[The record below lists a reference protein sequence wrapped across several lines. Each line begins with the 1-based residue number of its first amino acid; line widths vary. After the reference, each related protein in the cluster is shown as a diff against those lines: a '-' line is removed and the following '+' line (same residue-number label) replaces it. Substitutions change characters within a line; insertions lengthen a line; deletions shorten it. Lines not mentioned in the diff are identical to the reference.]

1 MREIVL
7 QLKAPENWV
16 SEVTSKHPSTIRI
29 LDCKPG
35 ESKNG
40 IRQLV
45 EVTADP
51 ETLDRVVEDVKG
63 SPLVKEAYI
72 VETKRGKVIGSLLTE
87 SVLCGMLMSS
97 NAFCRSCLFHAKSKP
112 DGSVEWT
119 LALTGREALTDLL
132 DKLKKEKIDVKIVRL
147 TSVADVETLT
157 VHQRSIV
164 QTALEEGYFDYP
176 RRVSLRQL
184 AKGVGVSSATVSEVL
199 RRAEKKIL
207 STYSMPGGLQRER
220 EESGLFSKER
230 GSQDHVSQ

>member
-16 SEVTSKHPSTIRI
+16 SEVTAKHPSTVRI

-35 ESKNG
+35 ETKNG

-45 EVTADP
+45 EVTGDP
-51 ETLDRVVEDVKG
+51 KTLDRVVEDVKD
-63 SPLVKEAYI
+63 SPLVKEAYV

-97 NAFCRSCLFHAKSKP
+97 NAFCRSCLFHSKAKP

-132 DKLKKEKIDVKIVRL
+132 DKLKREKIDVKIVRL

-157 VHQRSIV
+157 THQRSIV
-164 QTALEEGYFDYP
+164 QMALEEGYFDYP
-176 RRVSLRQL
+176 RRISLRQL
-184 AKGVGVSSATVSEVL
+184 AKKAGVSSATVSEVL

-207 STYSMPGGLQRER
+207 STYSMPGRRETDR
-220 EESGLFSKER
+220 EA
-230 GSQDHVSQ
+230 D

>member
-35 ESKNG
+35 DSKDG

-45 EVTADP
+45 EITADP
-51 ETLDRVVEDVKG
+51 KALESVVDEVRG

-97 NAFCRSCLFHAKSKP
+97 NAFCRTCLFHSKSKP

-132 DKLKKEKIDVKIVRL
+132 DRLKKEKIDVKIVRL

-157 VHQRSIV
+157 AHQRSIV

-176 RRVSLRQL
+176 RRISLRQL
-184 AKGVGVSSATVSEVL
+184 AKRAGVSSATVSEVL

-207 STYSMPGGLQRER
+207 STYSMPGRLQSQR

-230 GSQDHVSQ
+230 ERQDRVSQ